1 MTNRLKILLILLGIV
16 ICYVGI
22 KGYIDSIKYKMEIDI
37 AEKEILIYQSI
48 ANNTNF
54 INQLINK

>member
-1 MTNRLKILLILLGIV
+1 MTNRLKILLILL
-16 ICYVGI
+16 GI